1 MEASDSSLFSIPTS
15 LVATFFASWC
25 YIGSS
30 ILHCEEKLRKKLF
43 SFMGLS
49 FWACCSFEINILWNK
64 KLWELLTKNLRP
76 LRICYK
82 SRREEKHP
90 NLKWFWELSRHFF
103 IIFPGRKPIKSIKYQ
118 KFRIRNM
125 YKNCAPWQ
133 RGIIITAY
141 RITISLQTRFSFSSI
156 LSHFRISITW
166 GLFEHEM
173 KGKDCWVKYFPI
185 SQYHWLSVFFW
196 NIKLLFHWGII
207 GKSLRS
213 LGEKI
218 KCMLILLMTRSHNV
232 GWKRSQ
238 LTIDATLNQRTV
250 LSIYDGFHQI
260 LKCWNC
266 QQVHHS
272 HELEAELTSKV
283 FYLRRN
289 QVFYMR
295 RNRGRIQYFKQYFK
309 QKGNVTLTLFIAKK
323 TWKDSNMQIQTPFVC
338 DNISMLKI

>member
-196 NIKLLFHWGII
+196 NIKLLYF
-207 GKSLRS
+207 KVCFL
-213 LGEKI
+213 
-218 KCMLILLMTRSHNV
+218 C
-232 GWKRSQ
+232 
-238 LTIDATLNQRTV
+238 
-250 LSIYDGFHQI
+250 
-260 LKCWNC
+260 
-266 QQVHHS
+266 
-272 HELEAELTSKV
+272 TSKKEI
-283 FYLRRN
+283 L
-289 QVFYMR
+289 
-295 RNRGRIQYFKQYFK
+295 G
-309 QKGNVTLTLFIAKK
+309 
-323 TWKDSNMQIQTPFVC
+323 
-338 DNISMLKI
+338 